1 MRAIALGELRLR
13 DWWMVLR
20 RELLNGF
27 SLGLLLGSIGFLR
40 VVIWAK
46 VFHMYGPY
54 YHLLAATIGLTL
66 VCVVLWGTISG
77 AMLPFIV
84 ARVGQD
90 PAVASAPFVATFV
103 DVTAIIIY
111 FQISKLLLNGMLL

>member
-1 MRAIALGELRLR
+1 
-13 DWWMVLR
+13 MVLQ
-20 RELLNGF
+20 RELLNGL
-27 SLGLLLGSIGFLR
+27 SLGVLLGTIGFLR

-46 VFHMYGPY
+46 AFHMYGPHY
-54 YHLLAATIGLTL
+54 DLLALTIGLTL

-77 AMLPFIV
+77 AMLPFVV

-111 FQISKLLLNGMLL
+111 FQISKFFLDGMLL